1 MFEFRIFVQFYLALS
16 TSNIHSIMEKNFDRS
31 SVCCCCWEYFG
42 LRSKHLT
49 LVNSAIGKTVQTF
62 IYPGYLVD
70 VCSYPSMVCSGCR
83 RNLNLLKAGK
93 QSRGAWG
100 EKVAKVE
107 TFCLIKVVTFLNPIK
122 ELITRQKSL
131 VFKVLNLCTTT
142 FLFKF

>member
-49 LVNSAIGKTVQTF
+49 PVNSAIGKTVQTF

-107 TFCLIKVVTFLNPIK
+107 WKMLTRTSSSSLIQQSPEPTV
-122 ELITRQKSL
+122 QASL
-131 VFKVLNLCTTT
+131 ESSLCS
-142 FLFKF
+142 

>member
-62 IYPGYLVD
+62 IYPGYSVD

-83 RNLNLLKAGK
+83 RNLYLLKAGK

-107 TFCLIKVVTFLNPIK
+107 IFCLIKVVTFLNPIK

-142 FLFKF
+142 FLFKL